1 MSRTNTKIKTRRK
14 IHRSNKNK
22 INKINKRTSNK
33 SITRRKLYKSKT
45 KSKSKS
51 NLARGGEEPE
61 PLVQCC
67 MCENSFKRDITLV
80 PARCLTKHGER
91 AHRICNSCW
100 WNPETGFARED
111 APHGCPGC
119 QKGFPLTAPLKKRTP
134 NPEDIIVL
142 SDDDDDESN

>member
-1 MSRTNTKIKTRRK
+1 MSNTKTKIKPRRK
-14 IHRSNKNK
+14 IQRSNKNK
-22 INKINKRTSNK
+22 INKRTNYKMNNK
-33 SITRRKLYKSKT
+33 SKTRRKIQR
-45 KSKSKS
+45 SKSNFKS
-51 NLARGGEEPE
+51 NLARGGEPE
-61 PLVQCC
+61 PPVQCC
-67 MCENSFKRDITLV
+67 MCENSFQRDTTLV

-134 NPEDIIVL
+134 KPEDIIVL
-142 SDDDDDESN
+142 SDNDDDESN